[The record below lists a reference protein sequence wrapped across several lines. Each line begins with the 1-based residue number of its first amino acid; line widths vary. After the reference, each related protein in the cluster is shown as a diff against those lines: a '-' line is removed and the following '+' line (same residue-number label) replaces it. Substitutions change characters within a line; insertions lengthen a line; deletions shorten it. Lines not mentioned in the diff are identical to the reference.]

1 MKIYYLFGCLTCCC
15 LLFFKQATAQ
25 DTNITVK
32 GTVKSLDSDESL
44 PGVSIK
50 VRGTSIGTTT
60 DAMGSYTFS
69 VPRKGSLLFSYIGF
83 EPQEVAVK
91 DRCIIDVKMQADIK
105 SLGEVVVV
113 GYTTQSKAKST
124 AAISK
129 LNSEELKNITN
140 PNPVQA
146 IQGKIAGVSVPIT
159 SGQPGAGA
167 TNIIIRGGTKLNVY
181 GQGIG

>member
-1 MKIYYLFGCLTCCC
+1 
-15 LLFFKQATAQ
+15 
-25 DTNITVK
+25 
-32 GTVKSLDSDESL
+32 
-44 PGVSIK
+44 
-50 VRGTSIGTTT
+50 
-60 DAMGSYTFS
+60 
-69 VPRKGSLLFSYIGF
+69 LFSYIGF

-91 DRCIIDVKMQADIK
+91 DRGIIDVKLQADIK

-146 IQGKIAGVSVPIT
+146 IQPLCYAKSVRANSRHFAPVIQEFYDE
-159 SGQPGAGA
+159 S
-167 TNIIIRGGTKLNVY
+167 
-181 GQGIG
+181 